1 MELDE
6 CKRKFADFQ
15 INVNA
20 RVMADVREN
29 VNNIDALMKNKAD
42 LFKDLSKNTPNS
54 SNTTINIG
62 NITIKNIGGSIGSG
76 SMDVV
81 NGDQAYF

>member
-15 INVNA
+15 INVNS